1 METGLVYVALV
12 SMFFIG
18 LVFGGIIVFFF
29 RRMAI
34 KRQLRNAQRK
44 AARTVAEARDESKD
58 ILREAKEEIERSKAK
73 NETELR
79 ERRTELQKAENRLS
93 SKTETLDRRLE
104 SVEQRDR
111 NLANK
116 EKSIEAL
123 RNEVAEIKDKQL
135 KQLEEVSGMSSE
147 DAKQELLDRM
157 EVETNEETSR
167 RLREWEQKL
176 KEVEF
181 RAKMAQQMMAT
192 ERLASLGTLATGVAH
207 EINNP
212 LAIMKESAGYMRLI
226 LKREELAE
234 MPRKQDF
241 ELALTKIEGGV
252 ERARRI
258 THQLLGAARKDDSV
272 LSEVNLRELVN
283 EAVQLVYREAANK
296 DIEIIQ
302 KTDPSLNAI
311 WSYSY
316 QLRQVLINLL
326 TNAIHATDSGGRITI
341 ILESVGDEAALTV
354 RDTGEGIPREN
365 LGRIF
370 EPFFTTKSPDEG
382 TGLGLFVTRGIIEK
396 LGGAVNVESRIGH
409 GSSFCVRLPKNDKH
423 KDALGKNNC
432 VDLSDK

>member
-1 METGLVYVALV
+1 MG
-12 SMFFIG
+12 
-18 LVFGGIIVFFF
+18 
-29 RRMAI
+29 
-34 KRQLRNAQRK
+34 Q
-44 AARTVAEARDESKD
+44 
-58 ILREAKEEIERSKAK
+58 KAK
-73 NETELR
+73 GMMKDVRLLLVDDEIDFRQTL
-79 ERRTELQKAENRLS
+79 ANRLRKRGLTPEQAGS
-93 SKTETLDRRLE
+93 GEECLSILEQKSMDVVVLDVKMPGINGIEVLEHIKKKYPKTEVILLTGHASTRDG
-104 SVEQRDR
+104 VEGI
-111 NLANK
+111 
-116 EKSIEAL
+116 KSGAFDYLTKPI
-123 RNEVAEIKDKQL
+123 
-135 KQLEEVSGMSSE
+135 
-147 DAKQELLDRM
+147 
-157 EVETNEETSR
+157 EVEHLLGKIKQASEKISR
-167 RLREWEQKL
+167 AEKIRQWEQKL
-176 KEVEF
+176 REVEF

-212 LAIMKESAGYMRLI
+212 LAIIKESAGYMRLI

-272 LSEVNLRELVN
+272 VSEVNLRELVN

-302 KTDPSLNAI
+302 ETDPSLNAI

-365 LGRIF
+365 LERIF

-396 LGGAVNVESRIGH
+396 LGGSVSVESRTGH

-423 KDALGKNNC
+423 KDALGENNG
-432 VDLSDK
+432 VNLSDK

>member
-1 METGLVYVALV
+1 MG
-12 SMFFIG
+12 
-18 LVFGGIIVFFF
+18 
-29 RRMAI
+29 
-34 KRQLRNAQRK
+34 Q
-44 AARTVAEARDESKD
+44 
-58 ILREAKEEIERSKAK
+58 KAK
-73 NETELR
+73 GMMQHIRLLLVDDEVDFRQTL
-79 ERRTELQKAENRLS
+79 ANRLRKRGLTPEQAGNGEECLS
-93 SKTETLDRRLE
+93 ILEQKPMDVVVLDVKMPGITGIEVLEHIKKKYPKTEVILLTGHASTRDG
-104 SVEQRDR
+104 VEGI
-111 NLANK
+111 
-116 EKSIEAL
+116 KSGAFDYLTKPI
-123 RNEVAEIKDKQL
+123 
-135 KQLEEVSGMSSE
+135 
-147 DAKQELLDRM
+147 
-157 EVETNEETSR
+157 EVEHLLGKIKQASEKISR
-167 RLREWEQKL
+167 AEKIRQWEQKL

-311 WSYSY
+311 WSYPY

-341 ILESVGDEAALTV
+341 ILESIGDEAALTV
-354 RDTGEGIPREN
+354 SDTGEGIPREN

-423 KDALGKNNC
+423 KDTLGKNNC
-432 VDLSDK
+432 VGLSDK